1 MKHFTLLFIFAFLA
15 LSCNQ
20 KKSEPNKSDLELAN
34 LKGRVSRVQSTV
46 FQVKNSVCPAANC
59 GVSCKQ
65 TITSYNEK
73 GKIMGTCCINDDGD
87 TVMIS
92 KYVYDRRQRCKEI
105 DKYSKDELA
114 GREVNEFDGDN
125 LSRVIVFNEYGEP
138 ENIYRYEYPRTGMSV
153 GRILNSKSEIL
164 RSFKNFYVDGQ
175 VDSLQELDINGKVAT
190 ITRHFRNENKDV
202 VLSSIHYP
210 ERDEKVKFSF
220 QYEYDG
226 QHNWTQQKQIFNG
239 DIVQII
245 VRNIFYYE

>member
-87 TVMIS
+87 TVLIS

-125 LSRVIVFNEYGEP
+125 LSRVVVFNEYGEP
-138 ENIYRYEYPRTGMSV
+138 DNIYKYEYPRSDMSV
-153 GRILNSKSEIL
+153 RRILDSKSEAL
-164 RSFKNFYVDGQ
+164 SSCRYFFVNGQ
-175 VDSLQELDINGKVAT
+175 IDSLQEMDVNGNVAT
-190 ITRHFRNENKDV
+190 ITKHFRNENQDV
-202 VLSSIHYP
+202 ILSRVNYP
-210 ERDEKVKFSF
+210 ERDEEVKFSF

-245 VRNIFYYE
+245 VRNILYYE